1 MDTGLSIII
10 SGIKDCPEFAI
21 FDIDGG
27 WNCKY
32 CFDKVGV
39 IAKSVENVVKRGDE
53 ITKDNILNE
62 IQEQTNNK
70 YSPCGDDD
78 DFFYGVDEEEK
89 DSCSEMA
96 YYYSWIDI
104 DDQKNIRVGHRF
116 RVFSVE
122 DYEGEFGD
130 IEDFDPVPEIISSHI
145 IDEDFWESSLKD
157 WRKLRSYVTFQNDG
171 QNTGPWKDDNRVYV
185 ITQMFDDN

>member
-27 WNCKY
+27 WSVGS
-32 CFDKVGV
+32 CFDKVGA
-39 IAKSVENVVKRGDE
+39 IAKAVENVVKRGDD

-62 IQEQTNNK
+62 IHEQTNNR
-70 YSPCGDDD
+70 YSSFDDD
-78 DFFYGVDEEEK
+78 NDYYYGIGGEELEGI
-89 DSCSEMA
+89 SESS

-104 DDQKNIRVGHRF
+104 DAQKNIKVGHRF
-116 RVFSVE
+116 NVFSIE
-122 DYEGEFGD
+122 DYDGDFGD

-145 IDEDFWESSLKD
+145 VDEDFWEAPLKD
-157 WRKLRSYVTFQNDG
+157 WRKLRSYIQFQNDG
-171 QNTGPWKDDNRVYV
+171 QNTGPWKDDECVYV
-185 ITQMFDDN
+185 ITQMFEDY